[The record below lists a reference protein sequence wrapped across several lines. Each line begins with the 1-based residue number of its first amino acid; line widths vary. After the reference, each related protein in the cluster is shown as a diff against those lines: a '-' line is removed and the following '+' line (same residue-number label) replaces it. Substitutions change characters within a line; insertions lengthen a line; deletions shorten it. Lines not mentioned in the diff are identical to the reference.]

1 MQNEHQIRKDEWEQ
15 LQRKFNKEMD
25 ELMADK
31 QKAEI
36 AAQGVQQSSEEK
48 GLLENELEE
57 TKEKPLASQVKLDG
71 LNEQHEELSE
81 KSSSVLTKSTGEK
94 SKLVDENTTLQN
106 KTNVLEANIDSPNG
120 EIQEYKDKVPHLEA
134 QGRGPSTAQ
143 LQ

>member
-1 MQNEHQIRKDEWEQ
+1 MV
-15 LQRKFNKEMD
+15 
-25 ELMADK
+25 DK

-48 GLLENELEE
+48 GLVENELEE

-81 KSSSVLTKSTGEK
+81 KSSVLTKSTGEK